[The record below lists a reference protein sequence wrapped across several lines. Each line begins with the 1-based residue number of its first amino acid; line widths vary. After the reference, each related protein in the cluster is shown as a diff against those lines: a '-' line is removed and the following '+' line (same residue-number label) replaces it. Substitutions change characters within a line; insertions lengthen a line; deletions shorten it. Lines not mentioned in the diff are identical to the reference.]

1 MKRQL
6 NPSRTKKYKGEKTT
20 TKKPQQTKNQD
31 IVYPQYNKKGIINI
45 PNTILQIF
53 NSNNKKTSSPL
64 ETQVDPKNINKVV
77 LLVVDGFG
85 YHQFLKHNKQNK
97 LLTNLTTEGKVF
109 PLTSVF
115 PSQTTNALTTL
126 STGLTPQEHGLFEYF
141 IYMKNAGVI
150 NALKFERAHS
160 KEKNKTLE
168 VDPGNLFRGKTI
180 ANTLKNTGI
189 DCFTHMN
196 ITNAGNACSK
206 LIFEGSTIIPSL
218 KPSDLIVNL
227 RKNIEKT
234 SGNAY
239 FFVHLDSLDTISHE
253 YGPQSHE
260 YQAELSTI
268 TYLIQKELIEKVN
281 SETAKETLILIT
293 SDHGAVDVNPEETIY
308 IKLDLKNTLNL
319 EVEDTKKPVSPIGSP
334 RDIFLHIKKEKL
346 NWTKEILKQKIGEK
360 AEIIDTEEAD
370 KKGLFGLKESSQ
382 EFLERTGNLLIIP
395 KEKQTVWFETKNK
408 SRISFL
414 GQHGGLNSEEML
426 VPFAIAKLI
435 DLKK

>member
-1 MKRQL
+1 
-6 NPSRTKKYKGEKTT
+6 
-20 TKKPQQTKNQD
+20 
-31 IVYPQYNKKGIINI
+31 
-45 PNTILQIF
+45 
-53 NSNNKKTSSPL
+53 
-64 ETQVDPKNINKVV
+64 
-77 LLVVDGFG
+77 
-85 YHQFLKHNKQNK
+85 
-97 LLTNLTTEGKVF
+97 
-109 PLTSVF
+109 
-115 PSQTTNALTTL
+115 
-126 STGLTPQEHGLFEYF
+126 
-141 IYMKNAGVI
+141 MKNAGVI